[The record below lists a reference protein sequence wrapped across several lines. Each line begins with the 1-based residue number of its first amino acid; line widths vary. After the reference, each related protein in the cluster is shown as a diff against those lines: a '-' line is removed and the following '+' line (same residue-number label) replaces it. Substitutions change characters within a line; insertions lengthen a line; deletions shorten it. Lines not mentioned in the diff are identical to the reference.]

1 MEYDEFTHTNRYV
14 YVDWDMSSRCNYS
27 CYYCTPESHDNK
39 INFPKLS
46 DATALVDK
54 ITTEYADVK
63 DFAIYNLL
71 GGEPTIWTE
80 LPEFSKHVKEA
91 NNKKIVKKWENKAF
105 AQIYVDKLRTI
116 YMNLKNPELLQ
127 NIRNGEITPQSI
139 AFMTHQELNPQR
151 WKILIEQKIKRD
163 ASKFTTNIQASTD
176 MFTCK
181 KCKSKKCTYY
191 ELQTRS
197 ADEPATIFVTCL
209 DCGKH
214 WKS

>member
-1 MEYDEFTHTNRYV
+1 MEKINSPDSFRDNIR
-14 YVDWDMSSRCNYS
+14 SKL
-27 CYYCTPESHDNK
+27 NK
-39 INFPKLS
+39 ILNCS
-46 DATALVDK
+46 DNT
-54 ITTEYADVK
+54 ITINLEKGVFNYA
-63 DFAIYNLL
+63 I
-71 GGEPTIWTE
+71 
-80 LPEFSKHVKEA
+80 KEA
-91 NNKKIVKKWENKAF
+91 NNRKIVKKWENRAF
-105 AQIYVDKLRTI
+105 SQIYTDKLRTV
-116 YMNLKNPELLQ
+116 YMNLKNPDLLQ
-127 NIRNGEITPQSI
+127 QIKNADISAQSI
-139 AFMTHQELNPQR
+139 AFMTHQELNPER
-151 WKILIEQKIKRD
+151 WKTLIDQKIKRD

>member
-1 MEYDEFTHTNRYV
+1 ME
-14 YVDWDMSSRCNYS
+14 
-27 CYYCTPESHDNK
+27 K
-39 INFPKLS
+39 INSPDTFRENIRAKLNQILNCS
-46 DATALVDK
+46 DNT
-54 ITTEYADVK
+54 ITINLEKGVFNYA
-63 DFAIYNLL
+63 I
-71 GGEPTIWTE
+71 
-80 LPEFSKHVKEA
+80 KEA
-91 NNKKIVKKWENKAF
+91 NNRKIVKKWENRAF
-105 AQIYVDKLRTI
+105 AQIYTDKLRAV
-116 YMNLKNPELLQ
+116 YMNLKNPDLLQ
-127 NIRNGEITPQSI
+127 QIKNADISAQSI
-139 AFMTHQELNPQR
+139 AFMTHQELNPER
-151 WKILIEQKIKRD
+151 WKTLIDQKIKRD

>member
-1 MEYDEFTHTNRYV
+1 METIKSPDTFRENIRKKLNGILN
-14 YVDWDMSSRCNYS
+14 CNDP
-27 CYYCTPESHDNK
+27 TVT
-39 INFPKLS
+39 INLEKGIFN
-46 DATALVDK
+46 
-54 ITTEYADVK
+54 YA
-63 DFAIYNLL
+63 I
-71 GGEPTIWTE
+71 
-80 LPEFSKHVKEA
+80 KEA
-91 NNKKIVKKWENKAF
+91 SNRKIVKKWENRAF
-105 AQIYVDKLRTI
+105 AQIYIDKLRTI
-116 YMNLKNPELLQ
+116 YMNLKNPDLLQ
-127 NIRNGEITPQSI
+127 QIKNAEITSQSV
-139 AFMTHQELNPQR
+139 AFMTHQELNPAR
-151 WKILIEQKIKRD
+151 WKTLIDQKIKRD